1 MKSKTGISLEI
12 TLNIFECFIVSLVNV
27 SDQRVTNNNVIQ
39 SIAMPIATIRYLQI
53 RHIE

>member
-1 MKSKTGISLEI
+1 MKSKTGFSLEI
-12 TLNIFECFIVSLVNV
+12 TLNVFKCFIVSLVNV

-39 SIAMPIATIRYLQI
+39 SMAMSIAIIRFLQI